1 MLSYCIQIERI
12 GSDGL
17 PEGDTII
24 EIATSEGDAYSVLQ
38 RTIEVPLHVQQA
50 MQLSI
55 FGPDNQLLIHYNS
68 DGYDKLQAV
77 PASA

>member
-1 MLSYCIQIERI
+1 MSYCIQIERI

-17 PEGDTII
+17 PEGDPMV
-24 EIATSEGDAYSVLQ
+24 EIATSEGDAYSVLR
-38 RTIEVPLHVQQA
+38 RTIGDTLHVQQA

-55 FGPDNQLLIHYNS
+55 FGPDNQLLIHYNNG
-68 DGYDKLQAV
+68 GYDELQAV